1 MTMALLLPVN
11 VSVDVYRTANPGA
24 PYTLGAL
31 SASGVRGHLKPA
43 VQNGRFGSATW
54 LKWTHVLYLPPGTDV
69 RDAYNTQLDPARD
82 NTKGDTVILKDA
94 TVLTTKT
101 AFYVVFVEQ
110 VARGTPAAYLRVY
123 LDRFAPN
130 AWPTNAL

>member
-1 MTMALLLPVN
+1 MALLLPVN

-69 RDAYNTQLDPARD
+69 RDAYNTQLDPSRQNNNA
-82 NTKGDTVILKDA
+82 DTV
-94 TVLTTKT
+94 VLTDSGGVNKT
-101 AFYVVFVEQ
+101 PFYVVFVEQ
-110 VARGTPAAYLRVY
+110 AYRGTPLAQLRVY
-123 LDRFAPN
+123 LDRFQPS
-130 AWPTNAL
+130 AWPVDSL